1 MQTQVEAER
10 VIGTSKRILI
20 VEDEPPI
27 QDVLQFALKGAG
39 YEVLLAHDGQEAL
52 DHIQTVIPDLI
63 LLDLMMPG
71 MNGFRFINEL
81 DRRGMRSAIPIIVI
95 SALANVEELKQM
107 HICAYLPK
115 PFSMKTLLEEV
126 KQCVH
131 CPLPQ
136 ASNG

>member
-1 MQTQVEAER
+1 MKTQVEAER
-10 VIGTSKRILI
+10 VVGTSKRILI

-52 DHIQTVIPDLI
+52 EHMQTVIPDLI

-81 DRRGMRSAIPIIVI
+81 DLRGMRSAIPIIVI

-126 KQCVH
+126 QQCVR
-131 CPLPQ
+131 CPLPR